1 MEVLKQM
8 NYLLDKKLKIKLAG
22 MLLIILAG
30 AIAELVG
37 VTIIL
42 PIVDLAMNPAAV
54 ADNKW
59 CVIIT
64 NLTGLKDSSS
74 VLLVLIAV
82 TVSVY
87 VVKNIYLSWMAHR
100 MNCFSKNLKQ
110 HFSVKLMEAYM
121 KQPYAYFLNKN
132 TSEILRSVNSD
143 TVNFYAVVANSLQ
156 MISQGITTLLI
167 VAFLAMTNLTMT
179 ILVAVLLG
187 SCAAIVVFGLQK
199 PMRRMGREF
208 QRLSAFT
215 IQYAKQAFEGI
226 KEVKISN
233 KEKYFIDEYKHVFDR
248 ASEIERISNLLS
260 FIPKY
265 LIETVCIAGIL
276 GYLAYVIISGG
287 SLTDIVPQLAT
298 FSVAAF
304 KLLPSINVLY
314 SGISNII
321 YHKASIDVIYNDI
334 KEVENIKTDFSED
347 CNVGDFIEFRD
358 KIQVKGITFAYENT
372 DKNVLE
378 NINFTIEKG
387 QSIAFVGESGGGKTT
402 MVDIVLGLLKPTSG
416 QVLADGKDIQNNIRG
431 WHERIGYIP
440 QLIYLLDDSIRKNV
454 AFGVREEQIDN
465 QRVWKALQEAK
476 LEEFVRGLE
485 QGLDTEVGEAGT
497 RLSGGQRQRIGIA
510 RALYHD
516 PDILVFDEAT
526 SALDTETEKEVMEAI
541 DGLQG
546 LKTMIMIAHRLST
559 IENCEHVYRV
569 GGQSVEQVR

>member
-8 NYLLDKKLKIKLAG
+8 NYLLERKIKLQLIG
-22 MLLIILAG
+22 MLCIILTG

-42 PIVDLAMNPAAV
+42 PIVNLAMTPAAV
-54 ADNKW
+54 SENEW
-59 CVIIT
+59 CIIIT
-64 NLTGLKDSSS
+64 KLTGLRDSNS
-74 VLLVLIAV
+74 VLLVLIAI
-82 TVSVY
+82 TVLVY
-87 VVKNIYLSWMAHR
+87 ITKNIYLSWMAHK
-100 MNCFSKNLKQ
+100 MNCFSKSIKQ

-143 TVNFYAVVANSLQ
+143 TVNFYAVIANSLQ
-156 MISQGITTLLI
+156 MISQGITAFLI
-167 VAFLAMTNLTMT
+167 VLFLALTNLTMT
-179 ILVAVLLG
+179 VLVAALLG
-187 SCAAIVVFGLQK
+187 GCAVIVVFGLQK

-208 QRLSAFT
+208 QRLSSYT

-233 KEKYFIDEYKHVFDR
+233 KEKYFINEYKQVFDK

-260 FIPKY
+260 YIPKY

-276 GYLAYVIISGG
+276 GYLAVVIISGG
-287 SLTDIVPQLAT
+287 SLTEIVPQLAT

-304 KLLPSINVLY
+304 KLLPSINVIY

-321 YHKASIDVIYNDI
+321 YHKASIDVIYHDI
-334 KEVENIKTDFSED
+334 KDVESIHVDFSED
-347 CNVGDFIEFRD
+347 CNTGDFIDFKE
-358 KIQVKGITFAYENT
+358 KIEINNILFAYENT
-372 DKNVLE
+372 DKYVLE
-378 NINFTIEKG
+378 NICFSIKKG

-402 MVDIVLGLLKPTSG
+402 MVDIILGLLKPEAG
-416 QVLADGKDIQNNIRG
+416 QVLVDGRDIQNNIRG

-440 QLIYLLDDSIRKNV
+440 QLIYLLDDTIRKNV
-454 AFGVREEQIDN
+454 AFGIQEEMIDDK
-465 QRVWKALQEAK
+465 RVWKALREAK
-476 LEEFVRGLE
+476 LETFVQNLE
-485 QGLDTEVGEAGT
+485 KGLDTEVGEAGT

-510 RALYHD
+510 RALYND

-526 SALDTETEKEVMEAI
+526 SALDNETEKEVMEAI

-546 LKTMIMIAHRLST
+546 TKTMIMIAHRLTT

-569 GGQSVEQVR
+569 GRQKVEQIR